1 MPCHALKACNIYYRS
16 TLYEPVCVCFIL
28 GPSIR
33 IMPCNKTAA
42 THALPCGI
50 FSNLAMQVSKTIA
63 LPSAFPLFQRQVGF
77 RLFGS
82 SASFP
87 AFVVVRADKTS
98 FSNSKQRQT
107 SWRSVQSWRH
117 YSIQLG
123 FNWRT
128 RQLAVNASFG
138 RRHNV
143 LPPIHV
149 TRNAA

>member
-77 RLFGS
+77 RLLGLRQVSRPS
-82 SASFP
+82 SS
-87 AFVVVRADKTS
+87 
-98 FSNSKQRQT
+98 
-107 SWRSVQSWRH
+107 SVPTKLRFRIQS
-117 YSIQLG
+117 S
-123 FNWRT
+123 
-128 RQLAVNASFG
+128 G
-138 RRHNV
+138 RRRGVQFRVGGIIAFSWALTGERDSWQLTRV
-143 LPPIHV
+143 LAGDI
-149 TRNAA
+149 TFFLRFT